1 MAKYQHF
8 EELPAWQTA
17 ANLYNTVLDLL
28 ARREAQLSPTFRNQL
43 ERAALSVSN
52 NIAEGFERL
61 TTAELL
67 SFLGIAR
74 GSAGEVQ
81 SMLLVVRN
89 RPVLKPVLTG
99 LQEIVDLAKSCQR
112 QLTAWITSIENGPI
126 QGKRHL
132 TARLKQA
139 QKVETAAREFRL
151 NWLRT
156 LKPQHP
162 LFNSPEARQARGE
175 PIEE

>member
-1 MAKYQHF
+1 MPRYQNF

-17 ANLYNTVLDLL
+17 ARLYNAVLDLL
-28 ARREAQLSPTFRNQL
+28 ETKEAKVSNAFRNQL

-52 NIAEGFERL
+52 NVAEGFERV

-67 SFLGIAR
+67 SFLAIAR
-74 GSAGEVQ
+74 GSAGEVR
-81 SMLLVVRN
+81 SMLLVIKSR
-89 RPVLKPVLTG
+89 RHATHLITCLE
-99 LQEIVDLAKSCQR
+99 QIIELARSCQR
-112 QLTAWITSIENGPI
+112 QLTAWITSIEGGPI

-139 QKVETAAREFRL
+139 EKVENAARRFRT

-156 LKPQHP
+156 MKPENP
-162 LFNSPEARQARGE
+162 L
-175 PIEE
+175 